1 MINLVKGQKISLDK
15 AIQFAKVGLGWDTNK
30 YSGGYDFDL
39 DASVFLLGAGDKITK
54 DEDFVFYN
62 NLEHPS
68 KSVKH
73 MGDNRTGEG
82 VGDDETIFIDF
93 AKIPSNINKLAV
105 VVTIHEAE
113 TRRQNF
119 GQIDNAYIRLVN
131 LKNAD
136 DNDGEEILR
145 FNLSED
151 YSTETAMLMA
161 EIYRY
166 DGAWKFAAK
175 GDGYKHG
182 LAEFV
187 RQYGGQC

>member
-166 DGAWKFAAK
+166 DGVWKFAAK